1 MGAPRGPHRH
11 RACPPGQQQIPL
23 RLASSAGVEEQPA
36 LPASPF
42 RRTWQAG
49 MKKALERGYG
59 MTRVVVQHSASHR
72 LRDESHRFAGHRT
85 WATPRAMAR
94 AAAVSRLS
102 EALQV
107 LG

>member
-11 RACPPGQQQIPL
+11 RACPPVQQQLPL

-49 MKKALERGYG
+49 MKKALERVVRRAFSQRDCGIE
-59 MTRVVVQHSASHR
+59 RV
-72 LRDESHRFAGHRT
+72 FAR
-85 WATPRAMAR
+85 
-94 AAAVSRLS
+94 SS
-102 EALQV
+102 
-107 LG
+107 